1 MVRRQVIDMPELPE
15 VETVKKILKKSLV
28 GTTITSVDVLRKT
41 TIIGDPMVFS
51 SVLQGAKFLKIS
63 RKGKYLIFHLSKGLV
78 ILSHLRMEGKFYEFE
93 ESQPNS
99 YYSRVVFHLDNGHKL
114 CFDDSRCFGILKL
127 SREKTYLN
135 EPEMQRV
142 GPEPSEVTDIDNI
155 FVQVKDSA
163 HPIKELITNQAI
175 ISGIGNIYADEIL
188 YTCKIHPL
196 TPGKFVTR
204 DNWIDIVDAAKKIL
218 ADAIKKGGST
228 IKSYHPGKDLDGKF
242 QSKLKAYGKAG
253 EKCPRCG
260 SVFQFIKVN
269 GRGTTYCPKCQKKK
283 GAPVR
288 VAIFGKIASG
298 KSEVLKYFAKVGY
311 PTISSDDIVANLYIN
326 KDVANTIAKKFNL
339 TFRNEVDKKE
349 LRDYLA
355 THPKDI
361 PAINR
366 IVHPL
371 VKERIKDL
379 FKAHKD
385 RDIVVCEIPLLFE
398 SKSENMFD
406 YIIGVDSPK
415 DIQLN
420 RLSNRNGENSKSL
433 KMIARNNC
441 FDKNKNKADIIINN
455 NSDLASLKSEIDKI
469 ISKLQEYL
477 DLFPSLHLC

>member
-1 MVRRQVIDMPELPE
+1 MPELPE

-28 GTTITSVDVLRKT
+28 GTTIVSVDVLRKT
-41 TIIGDPMVFS
+41 TILGDPMVFS
-51 SVLQGAKFLKIS
+51 DTLKGAKFLKID

-99 YYSRVVFHLDNGHKL
+99 YYSRVVFHLDNNHKL

-127 SREKTYLN
+127 SKEKTYLK
-135 EPEMQRV
+135 EPELLRV
-142 GPEPSEVTDIDNI
+142 GPEPSEVTNIDDI
-155 FVQVKDSA
+155 FTQTKDST

-188 YTCKIHPL
+188 FACNLHPL

-204 DNWIDIVDAAKKIL
+204 DNWIDIVNSAKKIL

-242 QSKLKAYGKAG
+242 QNKLKVYGKAG

-260 SVFQFIKVN
+260 AILQFIKVN

-298 KSEVLKYFAKVGY
+298 KSEVLKHFAKIGY
-311 PTISSDDIVANLYIN
+311 PTISSDDIVAALY
-326 KDVANTIAKKFNL
+326 KDKAVANTIAKKFNL
-339 TFRNEVDKKE
+339 PFKDEVDKSI

-355 THPKDI
+355 SHPKDI
-361 PAINR
+361 PMINK

-371 VKERIKDL
+371 VKERIEEFIKD
-379 FKAHKD
+379 HKNND
-385 RDIVVCEIPLLFE
+385 VVVCEIPLLFE

-415 DIQLN
+415 DVQLD
-420 RLSNRNGENSKSL
+420 RLASRNKEASKSL
-433 KMIARNNC
+433 KMIARNNS
-441 FDKNKNKADIIINN
+441 FDKNKNKADVIINN
-455 NSDLASLKSEIDKI
+455 NSDLASLKSEIDTI